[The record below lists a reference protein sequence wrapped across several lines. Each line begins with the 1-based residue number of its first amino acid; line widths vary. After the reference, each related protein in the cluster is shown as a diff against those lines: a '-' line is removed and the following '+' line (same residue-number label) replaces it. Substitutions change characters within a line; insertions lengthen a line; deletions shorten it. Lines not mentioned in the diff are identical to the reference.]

1 MKSEYLFLLFVIP
14 IYITVS
20 VCTLVLEYNSKKFDN
35 RLWYYNLISIFLLF
49 NLQNFR
55 KLTMYNYYTLS
66 LIMIHIF
73 GITISYSSYLLYIS
87 KDSFY
92 QKNIPATIF
101 LALLNIMIQLLFII
115 AYMFSIIHFKKK
127 KIISVEPV
135 FYNIQEYELSI

>member
-14 IYITVS
+14 IYIAVS
-20 VCTLVLEYNSKKFDN
+20 VCALVLEYTSKRFDN

-73 GITISYSSYLLYIS
+73 SITISYSCYLLYIS
-87 KDSFY
+87 EESFY

-135 FYNIQEYELSI
+135 FYGIQESELSI